1 MKPLFPEGNGRL
13 VYPPLLIMDKV
24 LCWNVRG
31 LNAPNKKRSVENKVG
46 LID

>member
-1 MKPLFPEGNGRL
+1 MKFLFFEGNGRL
-13 VYPPLLIMDKV
+13 VYFLLLIMDKV

-31 LNAPNKKRSVENKVG
+31 LNVSNKKRLVENKVG